1 MKEIYYEIA
10 RTESTN
16 TTAKEGLSLWDPYA
30 LTVITTREQTA
41 GRGKF
46 GRVWHSTDQDLLASF
61 CFFLSV
67 NNVDSALLFRIGT
80 EAVMRLG
87 ESLGIQEAVMK
98 WPNDVLV
105 QGKKL
110 SGVLCETIP
119 VKTGTCVIIGI
130 GVNGNV
136 GADELL
142 GIDQPATSLQE
153 LIGRPVDMEEQL
165 KWLTKEI
172 KHLIQTLPLWGR
184 E

>member
-1 MKEIYYEIA
+1 M
-10 RTESTN
+10 
-16 TTAKEGLSLWDPYA
+16 
-30 LTVITTREQTA
+30 
-41 GRGKF
+41 
-46 GRVWHSTDQDLLASF
+46 
-61 CFFLSV
+61 
-67 NNVDSALLFRIGT
+67 
-80 EAVMRLG
+80 
-87 ESLGIQEAVMK
+87 
-98 WPNDVLV
+98 
-105 QGKKL
+105 
-110 SGVLCETIP
+110 LCETIP

-165 KWLTKEI
+165 KRLTKEI